1 MLLKRFYDAKLAQ
14 ASYLIGCQATGE
26 AVVFDANRDVAQYLD
41 AAAEEGLRVTHVT
54 ETHIHADFVSGSREL
69 ATRSGARLLLSDEGD
84 ADWKYAYAQ
93 ASDATLLHDHDVFMV
108 GNLKFEVLH
117 TPGHTPEHLSFL
129 VTDTPASA
137 GPMGVITGDFVFVG
151 DVGRP
156 DLLEKAA
163 KVIGTMEAGAR
174 TLFRSLQRF
183 KQLPDHLQIWPGHGA
198 GSACGKAL
206 GAVPTTT
213 LGYEKIANWGLVIT
227 DEQEFVNA
235 VLAGQPEPP
244 RYFAEMKRI
253 NKIGPAILNGFA
265 APRRLAAEQLR
276 AVLGSGA
283 PVVDT
288 RDAASF
294 AQGFVPGTISIPLG
308 KSFNTWAGWLLPY
321 DSDFHLIVDDA
332 SSMSNVHAAVRD
344 LAMIGLDR
352 VSGYFGSEV
361 VAQASSDVTARAS
374 IPQMN
379 PAQVAALMER
389 GGATVIDVRGFTE
402 WEQSHIPGVR
412 NIPVGYLT
420 EHLAELPTDAP
431 LVLQCQGGGRSAIAA
446 SVLHA
451 KGFTNV
457 INMAGGFGAWDAA
470 GLPVERHAPA
480 ATPAV
485 R

>member
-1 MLLKRFYDAKLAQ
+1 MLLRRFYDVKLAQ

-26 AVVFDANRDVAQYLD
+26 AVVVDANRDVGQYLK
-41 AAAEEGLRVTHVT
+41 AASEEGVRVTHVT

-69 ATRSGARLLLSDEGD
+69 AARSGARLLLSDEGD
-84 ADWKYAYAQ
+84 ADWKYAYAG
-93 ASDATLLHDHDVFMV
+93 ASNATLLHDHDVFMV
-108 GNLKFEVLH
+108 GNLQFEVLH
-117 TPGHTPEHLSFL
+117 TPGHTPEHLSFV

-156 DLLEKAA
+156 DLLERAA

-206 GAVPTTT
+206 GAVPMTTI
-213 LGYEKIANWGLVIT
+213 GYEKIANWGLLIT
-227 DEQEFVNA
+227 DEQEFVDA

-244 RYFAEMKRI
+244 KYFAEMKRI
-253 NKIGPAILNGFA
+253 NKIGPSILHEMPPAKRLPA
-265 APRRLAAEQLR
+265 ALLSEVLR
-276 AVLGSGA
+276 AGA

-288 RDAASF
+288 RDATRF
-294 AQGFVPGTISIPLG
+294 AKGFVPGTISIPLN
-308 KSFNTWAGWLLPY
+308 KSFNTWAGWLVPY
-321 DSDFHLIVDDA
+321 DRDFYLIIDD
-332 SSMSNVHAAVRD
+332 SESMSAGDAAVRD
-344 LAMIGLDR
+344 LVMIGLDR
-352 VSGYFGSEV
+352 VAGYFGTDAV
-361 VAQASSDVTARAS
+361 DQWSSGARAPES

-379 PAQVAALMER
+379 PGQVASLMQH
-389 GGATVIDVRGFTE
+389 GGATVIDVRGVAE

-431 LVLQCQGGGRSAIAA
+431 LVLQCQGGGRSAIAGRPRLLQG
-446 SVLHA
+446 S
-451 KGFTNV
+451 
-457 INMAGGFGAWDAA
+457 
-470 GLPVERHAPA
+470 ERLCRHL
-480 ATPAV
+480 
-485 R
+485 RLQRLR